1 MGRRRKSKKGG
12 AAPLPGGLPPP
23 PAPGEL
29 GLPPPPSPEDMNL
42 PAPAPPAEKDIPV
55 TLPKIGRR
63 SKKKKK
69 KNVEEDEVEVSV
81 VKESPLVEDDRTD
94 EEDSASKYAS
104 LWERKSEKPLKQM
117 YGQIDRMN
125 PGEIGSLLDRY
136 SERFGKELD
145 RELIVLR
152 RRELTA
158 KRESESHE
166 EIEEVDEPSPEESP
180 ADEQEVHEKSE
191 GEVQESEPRP
201 APPEIDSELE
211 AAISGELN
219 ELEGRIRPLHQ
230 EFKLAKQRNQTKKTR
245 KVGTQLKPLVARR
258 RLLIDVQM
266 GERPVSDLKRQ
277 KEEKATAEDDF
288 ETLVGIVDEL
298 LAKLPEQSI
307 SAFMEHEDFN
317 IYQKVGESPS
327 EANDDERRAFFKVVD
342 SRLLDLPEQ
351 ELEAFTT
358 SDGFQI
364 YERVGARLS

>member
-1 MGRRRKSKKGG
+1 MGRRRKSKKSGPP
-12 AAPLPGGLPPP
+12 PLAGGLPPP

-29 GLPPPPSPEDMNL
+29 GLPPPPSPADMNL
-42 PAPAPPAEKDIPV
+42 PAPPPPSSEGLPV
-55 TLPKIGRR
+55 DLPKISGRK
-63 SKKKKK
+63 SKKT
-69 KNVEEDEVEVSV
+69 VEEDEVEVSV
-81 VKESPLVEDDRTD
+81 VQEPMPAETRDEVEESD
-94 EEDSASKYAS
+94 EHASKYAS

-158 KRESESHE
+158 KRGSEPYQEEDSEVPES
-166 EIEEVDEPSPEESP
+166 IP
-180 ADEQEVHEKSE
+180 A
-191 GEVQESEPRP
+191 QESEKGDASSEIEVKASEVKP
-201 APPEIDSELE
+201 APPELDSDLE

-219 ELEGRIRPLHQ
+219 ELEERIRPLHQ
-230 EFKLAKQRNQTKKTR
+230 EFKLAKQRNQTKKIR

-258 RLLIDVQM
+258 RLLIDVRT
-266 GERPVSDLKRQ
+266 GARPVSDLKRQ
-277 KEEKATAEDDF
+277 KEEHAPADDEF
-288 ETLVGIVDEL
+288 EVLVGIVDEL
-298 LAKLPEQSI
+298 LAKLPEESI
-307 SAFMEHEDFN
+307 SSFMEHDDFKV
-317 IYQKVGESPS
+317 YQKVGGSPL
-327 EANDDERRAFFKVVD
+327 EASDDERRAFFKVVD

-358 SDGFQI
+358 SDAFQI

>member
-12 AAPLPGGLPPP
+12 PAPLAGGLPPP

-29 GLPPPPSPEDMNL
+29 GLPPPPSPADMNL
-42 PAPAPPAEKDIPV
+42 PAPPPPSPEDLPV
-55 TLPKIGRR
+55 NIPKISGRR
-63 SKKKKK
+63 SKKTVDEKS
-69 KNVEEDEVEVSV
+69 VEEDEVEVSV
-81 VKESPLVEDDRTD
+81 VQESIAPEGGD
-94 EEDSASKYAS
+94 EEEEESVSKYAS

-158 KRESESHE
+158 KRASEPHEE
-166 EIEEVDEPSPEESP
+166 EIETPEEVP
-180 ADEQEVHEKSE
+180 THEDEADDGTSE
-191 GEVQESEPRP
+191 DVAQGSETQP
-201 APPEIDSELE
+201 APPELDPDLE
-211 AAISGELN
+211 AAISGELS
-219 ELEGRIRPLHQ
+219 ELEERIRPLHQ
-230 EFKLAKQRNQTKKTR
+230 EFKLAKQRNQAKKIR

-258 RLLIDVQM
+258 RLLIDVRM

-277 KEEKATAEDDF
+277 KEEQAPVVDEF
-288 ETLVGIVDEL
+288 NMLVEIVDEL
-298 LAKLPEQSI
+298 LAKLPEEKI
-307 SAFMEHEDFN
+307 SSFMDHEDFK
-317 IYQKVGESPS
+317 IYQKVGGTPS
-327 EANDDERRAFFKVVD
+327 EASDDERRAFFKVVD